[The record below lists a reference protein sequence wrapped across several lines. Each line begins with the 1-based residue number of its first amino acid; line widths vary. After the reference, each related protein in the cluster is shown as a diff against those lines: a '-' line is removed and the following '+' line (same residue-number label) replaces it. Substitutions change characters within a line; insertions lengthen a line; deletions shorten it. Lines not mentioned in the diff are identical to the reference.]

1 MYWKW
6 GESRPSRARVPSKSP
21 EELRKGNTVG
31 IKRQLS
37 PYAKLE
43 SQCQEI
49 MVKGKVV
56 KKKKKCLK
64 LCTDC
69 FELKKKRQTLI
80 ESMTISLLY

>member
-49 MVKGKVV
+49 NGERKIS
-56 KKKKKCLK
+56 KKKKSVWNYA
-64 LCTDC
+64 
-69 FELKKKRQTLI
+69 QTALN
-80 ESMTISLLY
+80 